1 MTDIEFWLLIIAI
14 FILIIISA
22 FFSSSET
29 ALTAASDA
37 RMHQLSKKGDKRASI
52 VKDLRSNRDLL
63 ISTLLIGNNAVNVLA
78 SALATGTA
86 ITLFGEGG
94 VAFAAIVMTLILV
107 IFAEV
112 LPKSYA
118 FKNSDIFSLRVALPV
133 KLTVRILKPISQ
145 LIGFTVT
152 LFFKQQKEITNSSN
166 MEEELRGL
174 IKLHSSNGDN
184 SDRERGAM
192 LSSVLDLKVIT
203 VEEIMKH
210 RSDVAMIDYNMNY
223 SSILKQVRESSYTR
237 HPVFSGK
244 VENII
249 GVLHVKDLLKKIGN
263 DNINSNGVSNIGSI
277 ISQVYF
283 VPETTTLY
291 DQLQA
296 FKKRREHF
304 AVVVD
309 EYGDFRG
316 IITLEDILEEIVGEI
331 DDEYDD
337 TLPGLS
343 SQKDG
348 SWIVKGDITIRD
360 LNRTFDMDLPDEEAS
375 TIAGL
380 VMYESRSIPSPG
392 QEFRFHNLRI
402 RILNKE
408 QNKITSLRLWFNKKA
423 ITNDE
428 H

>member
-112 LPKSYA
+112 LPKTYA
-118 FKNSDIFSLRVALPV
+118 FKNSDKFSLRVALPV

-145 LIGFTVT
+145 LIGFTVS
-152 LFFKQQKEITNSSN
+152 LVFKQQKDTTSN

-174 IKLHSSNGDN
+174 IKLHSSGGDN

-192 LSSVLDLKVIT
+192 LSSVLDLKIIT

-210 RSDVAMIDYNMNY
+210 RSDVVMIDYKMDY

-249 GVLHVKDLLKKIGN
+249 GVLHVKDILKKFSDDNSYNGPSDIGN
-263 DNINSNGVSNIGSI
+263 I

-283 VPETTTLY
+283 VPETTSLY

-296 FKKRREHF
+296 FRKRREHF

-331 DDEYDD
+331 DDEYDN

-360 LNRTFDMDLPDEEAS
+360 LNRTFDIDLPDEEAS

-408 QNKITSLRLWFNKKA
+408 QNKITSLRLWFDKKSLTA
-423 ITNDE
+423 
-428 H
+428 

>member
-14 FILIIISA
+14 FILILISA

-152 LFFKQQKEITNSSN
+152 LFFKQQKETTSSSN

-174 IKLHSSNGDN
+174 IKLHSSSGDN

-263 DNINSNGVSNIGSI
+263 DNINSNGVTNIGSI

-296 FKKRREHF
+296 FRKRREHF

-408 QNKITSLRLWFNKKA
+408 QNKITSLRLWFHKK
-423 ITNDE
+423 NNNE
-428 H
+428 

>member
-14 FILIIISA
+14 FILILISA

-152 LFFKQQKEITNSSN
+152 LFFKQQKETTSSSN

-174 IKLHSSNGDN
+174 IKLHSSSGDN

-296 FKKRREHF
+296 FRKRREHF

-331 DDEYDD
+331 DDEYDN

-408 QNKITSLRLWFNKKA
+408 QNKITSLRLWFNKK
-423 ITNDE
+423 NYE
-428 H
+428 EK

>member
-14 FILIIISA
+14 FILILISA

-152 LFFKQQKEITNSSN
+152 LFFKQQKETTSSSN

-174 IKLHSSNGDN
+174 IKLHSSSGDN

-192 LSSVLDLKVIT
+192 LSSVLDLKVIS
-203 VEEIMKH
+203 VEEIMKN

-249 GVLHVKDLLKKIGN
+249 GVLHVKDLLKKMGN
-263 DNINSNGVSNIGSI
+263 DNINSNDISDIGSI

-296 FKKRREHF
+296 FRKRREHF

-337 TLPGLS
+337 PLPGLS
-343 SQKDG
+343 SQNDG

-408 QNKITSLRLWFNKKA
+408 QNKITSLRLWFNKK
-423 ITNDE
+423 NYE
-428 H
+428 EK

>member
-112 LPKSYA
+112 LPKTYA
-118 FKNSDIFSLRVALPV
+118 FKNSDKFSLRVALPV

-145 LIGFTVT
+145 LIGFTVS
-152 LFFKQQKEITNSSN
+152 LVFKQQKDTTSN

-174 IKLHSSNGDN
+174 IKLHSSGGDN

-192 LSSVLDLKVIT
+192 LSSVLDLKIIT

-210 RSDVAMIDYNMNY
+210 RSDVVMIDYKMDY

-249 GVLHVKDLLKKIGN
+249 GVLHVKDILKKFSDDDSHNGPSDIGN
-263 DNINSNGVSNIGSI
+263 I

-283 VPETTTLY
+283 VPETTSLY

-296 FKKRREHF
+296 FRKRREHF

-331 DDEYDD
+331 DDEYDN

-360 LNRTFDMDLPDEEAS
+360 LNRTFDIDLPDEEAS

-408 QNKITSLRLWFNKKA
+408 QNKITSLRLWFDKKSL
-423 ITNDE
+423 TE
-428 H
+428 E

>member
-14 FILIIISA
+14 FILILISA

-145 LIGFTVT
+145 IIGFTVT
-152 LFFKQQKEITNSSN
+152 LFFKQQKETTSSSN

-210 RSDVAMIDYNMNY
+210 RSDVAMIDYNINY

-263 DNINSNGVSNIGSI
+263 DSINSNGISNIGSI

-296 FKKRREHF
+296 FRKRREHF

-331 DDEYDD
+331 DDEYDN

-408 QNKITSLRLWFNKKA
+408 QNKITSLRLWFHKK
-423 ITNDE
+423 NNNE
-428 H
+428 L

>member
-14 FILIIISA
+14 FILILISA

-152 LFFKQQKEITNSSN
+152 LFFKQQKETTSSSN

-174 IKLHSSNGDN
+174 IKLHSLSGDN

-223 SSILKQVRESSYTR
+223 SSILKQVRE
-237 HPVFSGK
+237 
-244 VENII
+244 
-249 GVLHVKDLLKKIGN
+249 
-263 DNINSNGVSNIGSI
+263 
-277 ISQVYF
+277 
-283 VPETTTLY
+283 
-291 DQLQA
+291 
-296 FKKRREHF
+296 
-304 AVVVD
+304 
-309 EYGDFRG
+309 
-316 IITLEDILEEIVGEI
+316 
-331 DDEYDD
+331 
-337 TLPGLS
+337 
-343 SQKDG
+343 
-348 SWIVKGDITIRD
+348 
-360 LNRTFDMDLPDEEAS
+360 
-375 TIAGL
+375 
-380 VMYESRSIPSPG
+380 
-392 QEFRFHNLRI
+392 
-402 RILNKE
+402 
-408 QNKITSLRLWFNKKA
+408 RL
-423 ITNDE
+423 
-428 H
+428 

>member
-1 MTDIEFWLLIIAI
+1 MTDIDFWLLIIAI

-29 ALTAASDA
+29 ALTAVSDA
-37 RMHQLSKKGDKRASI
+37 RMHQISKKGDKRASI
-52 VKDLRSNRDLL
+52 VKTLRAKRDLL
-63 ISTLLIGNNAVNVLA
+63 ISALLIGNNAVNVLA
-78 SALATGTA
+78 SALATSTA

-94 VAFAAIVMTLILV
+94 VAFAAVVMTLILV

-118 FKNSDIFSLRVALPV
+118 FKNADVFSLRVARPV
-133 KLTVRILKPISQ
+133 QITVKVLKPISQ
-145 LIGFTVT
+145 LIGFIVF
-152 LFFKQQKEITNSSN
+152 LFFKKQKESSN
-166 MEEELRGL
+166 NREEELRGL
-174 IKLHSSNGDN
+174 IKLHSTGGDN

-192 LSSVLDLKVIT
+192 LSSVLDLRIIT

-210 RSDVAMIDYNMNY
+210 RSDVIMIDFNMDY
-223 SSILKQVRESSYTR
+223 SSILEKVQNSSFTR

-244 VENII
+244 IDNII
-249 GVLHVKDLLKKIGN
+249 GVLHVKDILKKINN
-263 DNINSNGVSNIGSI
+263 DNFQSINTIDISDI
-277 ISQVYF
+277 ISAVYF
-283 VPETTTLY
+283 VPETTSLY

-296 FKKRREHF
+296 FRKRREHF

-331 DDEYDD
+331 DDEYDNS
-337 TLPGLS
+337 LPGLS

-360 LNRTFDMDLPDEEAS
+360 LNRTFDIDLPDEEAS

-392 QEFRFHNLRI
+392 QEFRFHRLRI
-402 RILNKE
+402 RILSKE
-408 QNKITSLRLWFNKKA
+408 QNKLTSLRLWFDKN
-423 ITNDE
+423 NFEDE
-428 H
+428 

>member
-1 MTDIEFWLLIIAI
+1 MTDIEFWLLMIAI
-14 FILIIISA
+14 FILILISA

-29 ALTAASDA
+29 ALTAVSDA
-37 RMHQLSKKGDKRASI
+37 RMHQISKKGDKRASL
-52 VKDLRSNRDLL
+52 VKDLRAKRDLL
-63 ISTLLIGNNAVNVLA
+63 ISAILIGNNAVNVLA
-78 SALATGTA
+78 SALATSIA

-94 VAFAAIVMTLILV
+94 VAFAAVIMTLILV

-118 FKNSDIFSLRVALPV
+118 FKNADKFSLIVARPIKITV
-133 KLTVRILKPISQ
+133 KTLSPISKIIGLTVS
-145 LIGFTVT
+145 
-152 LFFKQQKEITNSSN
+152 LFFKEKKENSTNR
-166 MEEELRGL
+166 EEELRGL
-174 IKLHSSNGDN
+174 IKLHSAGGDN

-192 LSSVLDLKVIT
+192 LSSVLDLRVIA

-210 RSDVAMIDYNMNY
+210 RSDVVMIDYNTDY
-223 SSILKQVRESSYTR
+223 SSIITKVQNSSFTR
-237 HPVFSGK
+237 HPVFSGRID
-244 VENII
+244 NIV
-249 GVLHVKDLLKKIGN
+249 GVLHVKDIFKKINKNNIQNNNIDFGN
-263 DNINSNGVSNIGSI
+263 M
-277 ISQVYF
+277 ISPVYF
-283 VPETTTLY
+283 VPETTSLY

-296 FKKRREHF
+296 FRKRREHF

-331 DDEYDD
+331 DDEYDS
-337 TLPGLS
+337 TLPGLT

-360 LNRTFDMDLPDEEAS
+360 LNRTFDIDLPDEEAS

-392 QEFRFHNLRI
+392 QEFRFHKLRI

-408 QNKITSLRLWFNKKA
+408 QNKITSLRLWFDN
-423 ITNDE
+423 NNLDE
-428 H
+428 

>member
-14 FILIIISA
+14 FILILISA

>member
-1 MTDIEFWLLIIAI
+1 
-14 FILIIISA
+14 
-22 FFSSSET
+22 
-29 ALTAASDA
+29 
-37 RMHQLSKKGDKRASI
+37 
-52 VKDLRSNRDLL
+52 
-63 ISTLLIGNNAVNVLA
+63 
-78 SALATGTA
+78 
-86 ITLFGEGG
+86 
-94 VAFAAIVMTLILV
+94 
-107 IFAEV
+107 
-112 LPKSYA
+112 
-118 FKNSDIFSLRVALPV
+118 
-133 KLTVRILKPISQ
+133 
-145 LIGFTVT
+145 
-152 LFFKQQKEITNSSN
+152 
-166 MEEELRGL
+166 
-174 IKLHSSNGDN
+174 
-184 SDRERGAM
+184 M

-263 DNINSNGVSNIGSI
+263 DNINSNGVTNIGSI

-296 FKKRREHF
+296 FRKRREHF

-343 SQKDG
+343 SQKMDHG
-348 SWIVKGDITIRD
+348 S
-360 LNRTFDMDLPDEEAS
+360 
-375 TIAGL
+375 
-380 VMYESRSIPSPG
+380 
-392 QEFRFHNLRI
+392 
-402 RILNKE
+402 
-408 QNKITSLRLWFNKKA
+408 
-423 ITNDE
+423 
-428 H
+428 

>member
-14 FILIIISA
+14 FILILISA

-145 LIGFTVT
+145 IIGFTVT
-152 LFFKQQKEITNSSN
+152 LFFKQKKETTSSSN

-263 DNINSNGVSNIGSI
+263 DNINSNGISNIGSI

-296 FKKRREHF
+296 FRKRREHF

-331 DDEYDD
+331 DDEYDN

-408 QNKITSLRLWFNKKA
+408 QNKITSLRLWFHKK
-423 ITNDE
+423 NNNE
-428 H
+428 L

>member
-14 FILIIISA
+14 FILILISA

-152 LFFKQQKEITNSSN
+152 LFFKQQKETTNSSN

-174 IKLHSSNGDN
+174 IKLHSSSGDN

-263 DNINSNGVSNIGSI
+263 DNINSNGITNIGSI

-296 FKKRREHF
+296 FRKRREHF

-408 QNKITSLRLWFNKKA
+408 QNKITSLRLWFHKK
-423 ITNDE
+423 NNNE
-428 H
+428 

>member
-14 FILIIISA
+14 FILILISA

-37 RMHQLSKKGDKRASI
+37 RMHQLSKKGDKRALI

-152 LFFKQQKEITNSSN
+152 LFFKQQKETTSTSN

-174 IKLHSSNGDN
+174 IKLHSSSGDN

-192 LSSVLDLKVIT
+192 LSSVLDLKIIT

-210 RSDVAMIDYNMNY
+210 RSDVVMIDYNINY

-249 GVLHVKDLLKKIGN
+249 GVLHVKDLLKKMGN
-263 DNINSNGVSNIGSI
+263 DNINSNDISDIGSI

-296 FKKRREHF
+296 FRKRREHF

-343 SQKDG
+343 SQNDG

-408 QNKITSLRLWFNKKA
+408 QNKITSLRLWFNKK
-423 ITNDE
+423 NYE
-428 H
+428 EK

>member
-1 MTDIEFWLLIIAI
+1 MTSIEFWLLMIAI
-14 FILIIISA
+14 FILILISA

-37 RMHQLSKKGDKRASI
+37 RMHQLSRKGDKRASL
-52 VKDLRSNRDLL
+52 VKNLRMKRDVL
-63 ISTLLIGNNAVNVLA
+63 ISSLLIGNNAVNVLA
-78 SALATGTA
+78 SALATSTA

-112 LPKSYA
+112 LPKTYA
-118 FKNSDIFSLRVALPV
+118 FNNADSFSLKVARPV
-133 KLTVRILKPISQ
+133 KIAVKILKPFSQ
-145 LIGFTVT
+145 LIGFTVS
-152 LFFKQQKEITNSSN
+152 LFIKEQKDNENSR
-166 MEEELRGL
+166 EEELRGL
-174 IKLHSSNGDN
+174 IKLHSAGGDL

-192 LSSVLDLKVIT
+192 LSSVLDLRIIT

-210 RSDVAMIDYNMNY
+210 RSNVVMIDYDTDYISLIDKVQN
-223 SSILKQVRESSYTR
+223 SSFTR

-249 GVLHVKDLLKKIGN
+249 GVLHVKDLLKKI
-263 DNINSNGVSNIGSI
+263 NSNDKINNKNYSEINIGSM
-277 ISQVYF
+277 ISPVYF
-283 VPETTTLY
+283 VPETTSLY

-296 FKKRREHF
+296 FRKRREHF
-304 AVVVD
+304 AIVVD

-331 DDEYDD
+331 DDEYDN

-360 LNRTFDMDLPDEEAS
+360 LNRTFDIDLPDEEAS

-380 VMYESRSIPSPG
+380 VMYESRSIPLPG

-408 QNKITSLRLWFNKKA
+408 QNKITTLRIWFDSNNQKV
-423 ITNDE
+423 
-428 H
+428 